1 MDNSNCNTEHKK
13 YQHLTSEERHII
25 EVRFN
30 IDKWSIY
37 AIAKS
42 LGRPYNTIKN
52 EVDRGTVYLYNG
64 KVTRYKADKGEE
76 VYLEHRKNS
85 RRNYRCLETAGF
97 LKYVEDQFFNEGWS
111 LDSAV
116 GNAKVKGLFT
126 DKEMVCTKTLYN
138 YVDLGLLKIKN
149 IDLPEKLKRSEK
161 SKKTRENKKKLG
173 NSIEQRPDDVDTREE
188 FGHWEIDSVI
198 GKKNE
203 GEPQVMTLV
212 ERKLRESIWIK
223 VRNHSAEAID
233 EALTALIEQ
242 FGDKYNEVFKS
253 ITGDNGSE
261 FANLSK
267 VEAKGKQ
274 RGYPCI
280 LPIRIL
286 PMKKEQ
292 TNVITECCV
301 DSFPRG
307 KALMTTV
314 RMTFCSSP
322 TKLTICRERYSAIIH
337 RRSFSSRSLIESTG
351 LPEPRRR
358 EFSSLVATL
367 LPRKTR
373 GNLLQTKKLFQLAI
387 AICV

>member
-25 EVRFN
+25 EVRLN

-37 AIAKS
+37 AIAKNI
-42 LGRPYNTIKN
+42 GRPYNTVKN

-161 SKKTRENKKKLG
+161 SKKTRENKKILG
-173 NSIEQRPDDVDTREE
+173 DSIEQRPDDVDTREE

-198 GKKNE
+198 GKKAE

-233 EALTALIEQ
+233 EALNALIEQ

-253 ITGDNGSE
+253 ITGDNYNGPRNLDHGIE
-261 FANLSK
+261 KMREHGIMRLSK
-267 VEAKGKQ
+267 GRSTNYVVQNVHVGIQSKGSH
-274 RGYPCI
+274 RG
-280 LPIRIL
+280 
-286 PMKKEQ
+286 
-292 TNVITECCV
+292 
-301 DSFPRG
+301 SPRG
-307 KALMTTV
+307 EKSKRDCLTV
-314 RMTFCSSP
+314 QPQSQ
-322 TKLTICRERYSAIIH
+322 H
-337 RRSFSSRSLIESTG
+337 D
-351 LPEPRRR
+351 PELEVRV
-358 EFSSLVATL
+358 S
-367 LPRKTR
+367 
-373 GNLLQTKKLFQLAI
+373 
-387 AICV
+387 

>member
-25 EVRFN
+25 EVRLN

-37 AIAKS
+37 AIAKN
-42 LGRPYNTIKN
+42 LGRPYNTVKN

-64 KVTRYKADKGEE
+64 KVARYKADKGEE

-126 DKEMVCTKTLYN
+126 DSEMVCTKTLYN

-161 SKKTRENKKKLG
+161 SKKTRENKKILG
-173 NSIEQRPDDVDTREE
+173 DSIEQRPDDVDTREE

-198 GKKNE
+198 GKKAE

-233 EALTALIEQ
+233 EALNALIEQ
-242 FGDKYNEVFKS
+242 FGDKYSEVFKS

-267 VEAKGKQ
+267 VEAKGISVYFTHPYSSYEK
-274 RGYPCI
+274 G
-280 LPIRIL
+280 
-286 PMKKEQ
+286 
-292 TNVITECCV
+292 TNECHNRMLRR
-301 DSFPRG
+301 FIPKG
-307 KALMTTV
+307 K
-314 RMTFCSSP
+314 S
-322 TKLTICRERYSAIIH
+322 IDDYSADDILFFADKINN
-337 RRSFSSRSLIESTG
+337 
-351 LPEPRRR
+351 
-358 EFSSLVATL
+358 
-367 LPRKTR
+367 LPRKILGYHTPEE
-373 GNLLQTKKLFQLAI
+373 LFEQELDRIYRA
-387 AICV
+387 A